1 MGYKLIISRSALCG
15 AILTAVA
22 GAASG
27 EPREPLIVTNLA
39 NSASGSPAASEPWL
53 KVTSLGGDDQNLA
66 LDRAIA
72 NFGRAIGEAE
82 HADRQALE
90 AKCRSGQRGAASAA
104 ERFTWAVNCQYSR
117 H

>member
-1 MGYKLIISRSALCG
+1 MCAAMLA
-15 AILTAVA
+15 AVP
-22 GAASG
+22 GRAAG

-39 NSASGSPAASEPWL
+39 NPAPGSVSASEPWL
-53 KVTSLGGDDQNLA
+53 KVTPLHGDDLDQEA

-72 NFGRAIGEAE
+72 NFGRAIGEAA

-90 AKCRSGQRGAASAA
+90 TKCRSSQSLATSAA
-104 ERFTWAVNCQYSR
+104 DRFNWAVNCQYTR